1 MFYAKYNA
9 TTGRLSYANAGHNHP
24 MIYRKGLSGC
34 IELDAEGLILGV
46 KRSVVFE
53 ERTIELQKGDVL
65 LFYTDGLTEATN
77 PEGDMFENGRVCSH
91 LGSVSHLPIPEMIDS
106 FYQAVIDFT
115 GSTTLQD
122 DISIVVLKIL

>member
-1 MFYAKYNA
+1 
-9 TTGRLSYANAGHNHP
+9 
-24 MIYRKGLSGC
+24 MISRKGQSAC

-53 ERTIELQKGDVL
+53 ERTIELKKGDVV

-77 PEGDMFENGRVCSH
+77 PEGEMFENGRVCRQ
-91 LGSVSHLPIPEMIDS
+91 LGSVTHLPVAEMIDS
-106 FYQAVIDFT
+106 FYQAVTDFT